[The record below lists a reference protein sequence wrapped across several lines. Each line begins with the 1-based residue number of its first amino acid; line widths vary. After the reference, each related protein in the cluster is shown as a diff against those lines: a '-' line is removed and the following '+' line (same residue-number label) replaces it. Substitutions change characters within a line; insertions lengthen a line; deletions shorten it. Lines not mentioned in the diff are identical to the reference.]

1 MQLQTN
7 GRMCAS
13 RLKDHSSQIGKL
25 SFISAST
32 KTITLIVENSPV
44 YQCLL
49 ADTNVS
55 SYTSVANGCV
65 LFLFR
70 SSFFLKLG
78 GSRLTYWDLDVSSFF
93 LSFFLT
99 ICFFFF
105 FMLDSIFTKLGQKH
119 VWVDGYKTYGSK
131 TSPGVIWGHRD
142 QKR

>member
-7 GRMCAS
+7 GRMCTS

-55 SYTSVANGCV
+55 SLI
-65 LFLFR
+65 LFHWCFIWFK
-70 SSFFLKLG
+70 SFN
-78 GSRLTYWDLDVSSFF
+78 SDLA
-93 LSFFLT
+93 
-99 ICFFFF
+99 
-105 FMLDSIFTKLGQKH
+105 
-119 VWVDGYKTYGSK
+119 YKYVQEFEQDK
-131 TSPGVIWGHRD
+131 
-142 QKR
+142 